1 MISRTKLQEA
11 LTAEATNTGQADFP
25 HDDKSTTNILRLA
38 DKCGLWVPQQ
48 HSASII
54 GLQRTLPT
62 RQAVPP
68 LFKML
73 GEKLANTSWAP
84 LKAQQKG
91 AGRTHAHRSVR
102 TLLTVSLDERPGMSG
117 RLVLGIWTS

>member
-38 DKCGLWVPQQ
+38 DKCGLLVPQQ
-48 HSASII
+48 HGASII

-84 LKAQQKG
+84 LKAQ
-91 AGRTHAHRSVR
+91 AWS
-102 TLLTVSLDERPGMSG
+102 SLSG
-117 RLVLGIWTS
+117 